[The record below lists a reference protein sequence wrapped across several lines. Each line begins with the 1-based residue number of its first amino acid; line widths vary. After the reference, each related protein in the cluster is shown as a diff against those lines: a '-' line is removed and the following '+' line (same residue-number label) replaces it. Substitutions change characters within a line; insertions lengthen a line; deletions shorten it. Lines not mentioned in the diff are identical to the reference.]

1 MNIKINIV
9 EAAANI
15 AEQQVEREY
24 KIMYPE
30 LNAMKLYKL
39 IWVDGIDNTA
49 NYTQEAQEIFTNIY
63 DDLFNIL
70 MACTTPKSDVK
81 DRN

>member
-70 MACTTPKSDVK
+70 IACTTPEENAE